1 MLVPAKADTEIPV
14 SCVEHGRWSR
24 KFLASIDRD
33 LDAVETIEWT
43 RP

>member
-1 MLVPAKADTEIPV
+1 VAQADKRFPV
-14 SCVEHGRWSR
+14 SCVEYGRWSW